1 MKYSGNLFKFRV
13 APPLAPSLAPSLD
26 LNENV
31 DIPLLIVN
39 GYIKQGWGVDLG
51 FSTSLCYTLSR
62 ILH

>member
-1 MKYSGNLFKFRV
+1 MINQIFWKSFQILCS
-13 APPLAPSLAPSLD
+13 PSLNPSLD